1 MPYTSAA
8 RLTLFTVLV
17 SLIAPATVAAN
28 SIGVVPGGL
37 SGTGFA
43 LEVTPNSGSDKAYV
57 QSDHPDNDKR
67 FNLDVTINPQTVT
80 LQDHKLLEVFKAFG
94 APQHH
99 IRLNLEWNASLQNY
113 KLWLWVRENSDVAS
127 DKYRFVGKLTLLPN
141 TENDIRIEW
150 GAATGPGTLDGF
162 ARFLKNGQIKG
173 EVTNLDND
181 ERVVNMF
188 RVGLPGGSVGTGA
201 TGANSFLM
209 DEVVAT
215 R

>member
-1 MPYTSAA
+1 MLHSPTL
-8 RLTLFTVLV
+8 RLTLFVLLV
-17 SLIAPATVAAN
+17 LLAAPAIVAAN

-43 LEVTPNSGSDKAYV
+43 LEVTPNSGSDKTFV
-57 QSDHPDNDKR
+57 QSDHPNAETR
-67 FNLDVTINPQTVT
+67 FNVEMTIDPQTVT

-99 IRLNLEWNASLQNY
+99 IRLNLEWNESLQNY
-113 KLWLWVRENSDVAS
+113 KLWLWVRENSDVAA
-127 DKYRFVGKLTLLPN
+127 DKYRFAGKLTLLPN
-141 TENDIRIEW
+141 TESRIRVEW
-150 GAATGPGTLDGF
+150 GAASGPGASNGF
-162 ARFLKNGQIKG
+162 ARFLKNGQVKG
-173 EVTNLDND
+173 EVLNLDND
-181 ERVVNMF
+181 ERVVNMM

-201 TGANSFLM
+201 TGNNSFII